1 MSVDFEGDGSAWR
14 MVVVIVVEVEISECF
29 RFKGDVGVAASG
41 ECNRRVP
48 ESDGPANTWG
58 LELESKERDESDES
72 DIENAKGLLNS
83 FETCDMLQVEAVVK
97 TVLKLQHRFIC

>member
-41 ECNRRVP
+41 ECNRRLP
-48 ESDGPANTWG
+48 ESDGPANTWE
-58 LELESKERDESDES
+58 LELESEESEESDES
-72 DIENAKGLLNS
+72 DIENAKGL
-83 FETCDMLQVEAVVK
+83 F
-97 TVLKLQHRFIC
+97 